1 MLAACDFLRVFNRV
15 LTVAVHYSKGL
26 YIVVR
31 AECIHNISTIEVRKH
46 YEKHFFK
53 QENVSQYGRAMG
65 VSAGY
70 SGHGLEDY
78 IVFHRQKTRLQIS
91 VSGADSIV

>member
-1 MLAACDFLRVFNRV
+1 MTHYFVCKSTGVCFTWLAAKFDYSADNLRDEKT
-15 LTVAVHYSKGL
+15 L
-26 YIVVR
+26 
-31 AECIHNISTIEVRKH
+31 
-46 YEKHFFK
+46 YEKHLCK

-70 SGHGLEDY
+70 NGYGLEDY
-78 IVFHRQKTRLQIS
+78 IVFHHQKTRLQIS